1 MELSTIMASKLFR
14 TSPRQGDILRK
25 ISSSALQI
33 QVPSQVDAPT
43 RDTKE
48 DTKPQDEDVTVSK
61 ASYTTRRDDRAEHT
75 PNKAAKSPSSDM
87 AQSKPVS
94 SPSGQSAELENKSEV
109 DSEPVK
115 QSEPVNNEPSSS
127 EKVSSEEVES
137 SQAVKASSG
146 TPLPT
151 TDVTDHLDLEVES
164 IKSTL
169 NAKDNTSG
177 VSRVGVKDNKE
188 VWVYY
193 NDNVNLN
200 DVMVPVIEQMNASG
214 YTYLEFNRL
223 ARSDNAVVFVVL
235 REDTDRRKKPQSE
248 VVEQVKE

>member
-33 QVPSQVDAPT
+33 QVPSQVDVPT
-43 RDTKE
+43 RDAQE
-48 DTKPQDEDVTVSK
+48 DTKSQDSDVTVSK
-61 ASYTTRRDDRAEHT
+61 ASYTTREDDSAEHT
-75 PNKAAKSPSSDM
+75 PNNAAKLPSSDM
-87 AQSKPVS
+87 AQTKPTS
-94 SPSGQSAELENKSEV
+94 SPSSKSVELEDGSEV
-109 DSEPVK
+109 DSESVK
-115 QSEPVNNEPSSS
+115 QPETVNNEPS
-127 EKVSSEEVES
+127 SSEEVES

-164 IKSTL
+164 IKGTL
-169 NAKDNTSG
+169 NAKDDTSG
-177 VSRVGVKDNKE
+177 VSRVGVKDDKE

-248 VVEQVKE
+248 VVEQAKE

>member
-33 QVPSQVDAPT
+33 QVPSQVDVPT

-48 DTKPQDEDVTVSK
+48 DTKPQDGDVTVSK
-61 ASYTTRRDDRAEHT
+61 ASYTTRRDDRVQHT

-87 AQSKPVS
+87 AQSKSVS

-115 QSEPVNNEPSSS
+115 QPEPVNNEPS
-127 EKVSSEEVES
+127 SSEEVES

-151 TDVTDHLDLEVES
+151 TDVTDNLDLEVES
-164 IKSTL
+164 IKGTL
-169 NAKDNTSG
+169 NAKDDTSG
-177 VSRVGVKDNKE
+177 VSRVGVKDDKE
-188 VWVYY
+188 VWIYY
-193 NDNVNLN
+193 NDSVNLN

-248 VVEQVKE
+248 VVEQAKE

>member
-33 QVPSQVDAPT
+33 QVPGQVDVPT
-43 RDTKE
+43 RDTKD

-61 ASYTTRRDDRAEHT
+61 ASYTTRREDRAEHT

-94 SPSGQSAELENKSEV
+94 SPSGQSSELENKSEV

-115 QSEPVNNEPSSS
+115 QPEPVNNEPS
-127 EKVSSEEVES
+127 SSEEVES

-146 TPLPT
+146 TTLPT

-248 VVEQVKE
+248 VVEQAKE

>member
-33 QVPSQVDAPT
+33 QAPSQVDVPT

-48 DTKPQDEDVTVSK
+48 DTKPQDGDVTVSK

-127 EKVSSEEVES
+127 EEVES

-164 IKSTL
+164 IKSIL
-169 NAKDNTSG
+169 NAKDDTSG

-214 YTYLEFNRL
+214 YNYLEFNRL

-235 REDTDRRKKPQSE
+235 REDTDRRKKSQSE
-248 VVEQVKE
+248 VVEQAKE

>member
-1 MELSTIMASKLFR
+1 
-14 TSPRQGDILRK
+14 
-25 ISSSALQI
+25 
-33 QVPSQVDAPT
+33 
-43 RDTKE
+43 
-48 DTKPQDEDVTVSK
+48 
-61 ASYTTRRDDRAEHT
+61 
-75 PNKAAKSPSSDM
+75 M

-115 QSEPVNNEPSSS
+115 QPEPVNNEPS
-127 EKVSSEEVES
+127 SSEEVES

-164 IKSTL
+164 IKGTL
-169 NAKDNTSG
+169 NSKDDTSG
-177 VSRVGVKDNKE
+177 VSRVGVKDDKE

-214 YTYLEFNRL
+214 YNYLEFNRL

-248 VVEQVKE
+248 VVEQAKE

>member
-14 TSPRQGDILRK
+14 TSSRQGDILRK

-33 QVPSQVDAPT
+33 QVPSQVDVPT

-48 DTKPQDEDVTVSK
+48 DTKPQDGDVTVSK

-127 EKVSSEEVES
+127 EEVES

-164 IKSTL
+164 IKGTL
-169 NAKDNTSG
+169 DAKDNTSG
-177 VSRVGVKDNKE
+177 VSRVGVKDDKE

-235 REDTDRRKKPQSE
+235 RQDTDRRKKSQSE
-248 VVEQVKE
+248 VVEQAKE

>member
-33 QVPSQVDAPT
+33 QVPSQVDVPT

-48 DTKPQDEDVTVSK
+48 DTKPQDGDVTVSK

-94 SPSGQSAELENKSEV
+94 SPSGQLAELENKSEV

-115 QSEPVNNEPSSS
+115 QPEPVNNEPS
-127 EKVSSEEVES
+127 SSEEVES

-146 TPLPT
+146 TLLPT
-151 TDVTDHLDLEVES
+151 IDVTDHLDLEVES
-164 IKSTL
+164 IKGTL
-169 NAKDNTSG
+169 NAKDDTSG
-177 VSRVGVKDNKE
+177 VSRVGVKDDKE

-248 VVEQVKE
+248 VVEQAKE

>member
-33 QVPSQVDAPT
+33 QVPSQVDVPT

-48 DTKPQDEDVTVSK
+48 DTKPQDGDVTVSK

-87 AQSKPVS
+87 AQSKSVS

-115 QSEPVNNEPSSS
+115 QPDPVNNEPSSS
-127 EKVSSEEVES
+127 EEVES
-137 SQAVKASSG
+137 SQVVKASSG

-164 IKSTL
+164 IKGTL
-169 NAKDNTSG
+169 NAKDDTSG
-177 VSRVGVKDNKE
+177 VSRVGVKDDKE

-214 YTYLEFNRL
+214 YNYLEFNRL

-248 VVEQVKE
+248 VVEQAKE

>member
-1 MELSTIMASKLFR
+1 MELSAIMASKLFR
-14 TSPRQGDILRK
+14 TSPRQSDILRK

-33 QVPSQVDAPT
+33 QLPSQVDVPT
-43 RDTKE
+43 RDTQE
-48 DTKPQDEDVTVSK
+48 DTEQRDADVTVSK
-61 ASYTTRRDDRAEHT
+61 ASYTTRRNDSAEHT
-75 PNKAAKSPSSDM
+75 SDNAAKSPSSDM

-94 SPSGQSAELENKSEV
+94 SPSGKPAELEDTRE
-109 DSEPVK
+109 DSGEASNQP
-115 QSEPVNNEPSSS
+115 EPVNNEPSSS
-127 EKVSSEEVES
+127 EEVES
-137 SQAVKASSG
+137 SQVVKASSG

-151 TDVTDHLDLEVES
+151 TDVTDNLDLEVES
-164 IKSTL
+164 IKGTL

-177 VSRVGVKDNKE
+177 VSRVGVKDDKE
-188 VWVYY
+188 VWIYY
-193 NDNVNLN
+193 NDSVNLN

-248 VVEQVKE
+248 VVEQAKE

>member
-33 QVPSQVDAPT
+33 QVPSQVNVPARDAQ
-43 RDTKE
+43 E
-48 DTKPQDEDVTVSK
+48 DTKSQDSDVTVSK
-61 ASYTTRRDDRAEHT
+61 ASYTTKRDNRAKHT

-87 AQSKPVS
+87 AEGKPVS
-94 SPSGQSAELENKSEV
+94 SPSGQSNELESKPEA

-115 QSEPVNNEPSSS
+115 QPEPVNNEPS
-127 EKVSSEEVES
+127 SSEEVES

-164 IKSTL
+164 IKGTL
-169 NAKDNTSG
+169 NAKDDTSG
-177 VSRVGVKDNKE
+177 VSRVGVKDDKE

-193 NDNVNLN
+193 NDSVNLN

-248 VVEQVKE
+248 VVEQAKE

>member
-33 QVPSQVDAPT
+33 QVPSQVDVPT

-75 PNKAAKSPSSDM
+75 PNKVAKSPSSDM

-94 SPSGQSAELENKSEV
+94 SPSCQSAEPENKSEV

-115 QSEPVNNEPSSS
+115 QPEPVNNEPSSS
-127 EKVSSEEVES
+127 EEVES
-137 SQAVKASSG
+137 SQTVKASSG

-164 IKSTL
+164 IKGTL
-169 NAKDNTSG
+169 NSKDDTSG

-214 YTYLEFNRL
+214 YNYLEFNRL

-248 VVEQVKE
+248 VVEQAKE

>member
-1 MELSTIMASKLFR
+1 MELSAIMASKLFR
-14 TSPRQGDILRK
+14 TSPRQSDILRK

-33 QVPSQVDAPT
+33 QVPSQVDIPT
-43 RDTKE
+43 RDTQE
-48 DTKPQDEDVTVSK
+48 DTEQRDTDVTVSK
-61 ASYTTRRDDRAEHT
+61 ASYTTRRNDSAEHT
-75 PNKAAKSPSSDM
+75 SDNAAKSPSSNM
-87 AQSKPVS
+87 AQSKPVR
-94 SPSGQSAELENKSEV
+94 SPSGKPAELEDTRE
-109 DSEPVK
+109 DSGEASNQP
-115 QSEPVNNEPSSS
+115 EPVNNESST
-127 EKVSSEEVES
+127 SEEVES
-137 SQAVKASSG
+137 SQTVKASSG

-164 IKSTL
+164 IKGTL
-169 NAKDNTSG
+169 NAKDDTSG
-177 VSRVGVKDNKE
+177 VSRVGVKDDKE